1 MSQESPAPLLFADL
15 GLSEPVMK
23 AVAAVGYE
31 TPSPIQAATIPAMLQ
46 GRDVLGQAQTGTGK
60 TGAFALPVL
69 SNIDLNATKPQVL
82 VLAPTRELAIQVA
95 EAFQTYSASMPGF
108 RVLPVY
114 GGQPYG
120 QQLSAL
126 RRGVHV
132 VVGTP
137 GRVIDHL
144 DRGTLDLSELKTL
157 VLDEADEMLRMGFID
172 DVEAVLKK
180 LPETRQV
187 ALFSA
192 TMPPQIRRIAQ
203 TYLQQPVEV
212 TIASKTT
219 TSANIRQRY
228 WWVSGMH
235 MLDALTRILE
245 VETFDAMIIFARTKA
260 ATEELA
266 EKLQA
271 RGLAAAAI
279 NGDMQQAQRERTIGQ
294 LKEGKL
300 DILVATDVAAR
311 GLDVERISHVLN
323 YDIPY
328 DTESYVHRIGRTGR
342 AGRSGEAILFAT
354 PREKG
359 MLRAIE
365 RATRQP
371 IEEMQL
377 PTVDAVNDT
386 RVARFMERIS
396 QTLAAGDT
404 DFYRD
409 LVQRYENEH
418 NVPMAEIAAAL
429 ARQMQG
435 DTPFLLTPP
444 VRERRQAPAGR
455 NERPQRDGGF
465 PRNRDER
472 GDRGER
478 PARFEPRFERA
489 PRHDDGERAPRPPR
503 GEGEFERAPRR
514 EMPPRSAPEF
524 GMETYRIEVGH
535 MHGVKPAN
543 IVGAIANEAGLES
556 RYIGR
561 IDIHDGHSVL
571 DLPADMPGDV
581 LQHLKKVWVS
591 GQQLQMRKVEPGEEQ
606 GAAPSFKPRFG
617 KGPKPAGRP
626 GGPRSAGPGG
636 PGGPPRRDGFK
647 PRGPRGG

>member
-1 MSQESPAPLLFADL
+1 MTQESSAPLLFADL
-15 GLSEPVMK
+15 GLSDAVMK

-31 TPSPIQAATIPAMLQ
+31 SPSPIQAATIPALLA

-60 TGAFALPVL
+60 TAAFALPVL
-69 SNIDLNATKPQVL
+69 SNADLHQVKPQAL

-95 EAFQTYSASMPGF
+95 EAFQKYAEAIPGF

-114 GGQPYG
+114 GGQPYA

-126 RRGVHV
+126 KRGVHV

-144 DRGTLDLSELKTL
+144 DRGTLDLSQLKTL

-180 LPETRQV
+180 LPEQRQV

-192 TMPPQIRRIAQ
+192 TMPPAIRRIAQ
-203 TYLQQPVEV
+203 TYLQEPAEV
-212 TIASKTT
+212 TIAAKTT

-228 WWVSGMH
+228 WWVSGLH
-235 MLDALTRILE
+235 KLDALTRILE
-245 VETFDAMIIFARTKA
+245 VEPFDGMIIFARTKA

-266 EKLQA
+266 QKLQA
-271 RGLAAAAI
+271 RGMAAAAI
-279 NGDMQQAQRERTIGQ
+279 NGDMQQAAREKTIAQ
-294 LKEGKL
+294 LKDGKL

-342 AGRSGEAILFAT
+342 AGRSGEAILFVT

-359 MLRAIE
+359 MLRSIE

-377 PTVDAVNDT
+377 PSVDAVNDT
-386 RVARFMERIS
+386 RVARFMSRIS
-396 QTLAAGDT
+396 ETLAGGQIEL
-404 DFYRD
+404 YRD
-409 LVQRYENEH
+409 LLQRFESEN
-418 NVPMAEIAAAL
+418 NVPAIDIAAAL
-429 ARQMQG
+429 ARLLQG
-435 DTPFLLTPP
+435 DAPFLLTPP
-444 VRERRQAPAGR
+444 VRGAREDAAPRERH
-455 NERPQRDGGF
+455 ERA
-465 PRNRDER
+465 
-472 GDRGER
+472 DRGER
-478 PARFEPRFERA
+478 PRFEPKFERG
-489 PRHDDGERAPRPPR
+489 PRADGERAPRPPR
-503 GEGEFERAPRR
+503 GEDAGERPRR
-514 EMPPRSAPEF
+514 EPAPRGEPEF
-524 GMETYRIEVGH
+524 GMESYRIEVGH
-535 MHGVKPAN
+535 SHGVKPAN

-561 IDIHDGHSVL
+561 IDIQHDYSIL
-571 DLPADMPGDV
+571 DLPADMPREL

-591 GQQLQMRKVEPGEEQ
+591 GQQLNMRKLEDGE
-606 GAAPSFKPRFG
+606 AAAAASKPRFPRG
-617 KGPKPAGRP
+617 AKPSGRPNGPARPTDRFGAPHRKGPP
-626 GGPRSAGPGG
+626 
-636 PGGPPRRDGFK
+636 K
-647 PRGPRGG
+647 PRGE